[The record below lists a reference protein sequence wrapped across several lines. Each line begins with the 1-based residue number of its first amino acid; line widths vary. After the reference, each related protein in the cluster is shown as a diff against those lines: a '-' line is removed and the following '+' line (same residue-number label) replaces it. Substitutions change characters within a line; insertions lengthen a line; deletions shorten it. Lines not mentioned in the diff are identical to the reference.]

1 MDEQAYQASRRV
13 LNPAPCVFERAI
25 LAGCAQCELSR
36 RRALAEREVVTCSVP
51 VARINCATLASLFHE
66 RATFALRLPRA
77 GVPMAHAKAMQ
88 LQCGGLRGLQ
98 AALAEPV
105 PDVHLMVR
113 QAQADDASLLEL
125 PWEKIV
131 AAIVAW
137 QSPRR
142 ASAHRPP

>member
-1 MDEQAYQASRRV
+1 MDEPAYQASRRA
-13 LNPAPCVFERAI
+13 LNPSPCVFEQAI
-25 LAGCAQCELSR
+25 LVGCAQCELSR

-51 VARINCATLASLFHE
+51 VARINCATLESLFHE

-98 AALAEPV
+98 VALAAPV

-113 QAQADDASLLEL
+113 KAQADDASLLEL
-125 PWEKIV
+125 PWAEMVRAI
-131 AAIVAW
+131 AAWRIRK
-137 QSPRR
+137 SR
-142 ASAHRPP
+142 